1 MKIQGFTLIELLV
14 VLAILTL
21 MLGFAIPGMG
31 ALSDRTNIAVTAR
44 NLGHTL
50 QWARSQAVS
59 RNRPVGVCPRSPE
72 RLNDCGSD
80 YGKGW
85 LVFED
90 QNGDRKWGRG
100 DVLLKI
106 HPTPTFPFRVLNR
119 SGSKEV
125 SKTIF
130 FKPNGFSGQAMTLV
144 VCPSVRSVERS
155 TGLVLNNLG
164 RLSIRSGFKTC
175 HF

>member
-1 MKIQGFTLIELLV
+1 MERQGFTLIELLV
-14 VLAILTL
+14 VLAILTVL
-21 MLGFAIPGMG
+21 LGFAIPGMG
-31 ALSDRTNIAVTAR
+31 ALTDRTNIAVTAR

-59 RNRPVGVCPRSPE
+59 RNMPVGVCPRSPE
-72 RLNDCGSD
+72 VLVECGSD

-90 QNGDRKWGRG
+90 QNGDRKWGGG
-100 DVLLKI
+100 DTLLKV
-106 HPTPTFPFRVLNR
+106 HDVQTFPFRILNR
-119 SGSKEV
+119 AGSKEV
-125 SKTIF
+125 AKTIL
-130 FKPNGFSGQAMTLV
+130 FKPNGFSGQAMTMV
-144 VCPSVRSVERS
+144 VCPRARSLERS

-164 RLSIRSGFKTC
+164 RLSIRSGFKSC

>member
-1 MKIQGFTLIELLV
+1 MRIQGFTLIELLV
-14 VLAILTL
+14 VLAILTVL
-21 MLGFAIPGMG
+21 LGFAIPGMG
-31 ALSDRTNIAVTAR
+31 ALSDRTYIAVTAR

-50 QWARSQAVS
+50 QWARSQAIS
-59 RNRPVGVCPRSPE
+59 RNLPVGVCPRSPE
-72 RLNDCGSD
+72 ELTECGLD

-90 QNGDRKWGRG
+90 HNGDRKWGRG

-144 VCPSVRSVERS
+144 VCPSARSVERS

-164 RLSIRSGFKTC
+164 RLSIRSGFKSC

>member
-1 MKIQGFTLIELLV
+1 MKLHGFTLIEFLV
-14 VLAILTL
+14 VLAILAVS
-21 MLGFAIPGMG
+21 LGFAIPGMG
-31 ALSDRTNIAVTAR
+31 ALAERTHVAVTTR

-59 RNRPVGVCPRSPE
+59 RNLPVGVCPRSPE
-72 RLNDCGSD
+72 ALAECGSD
-80 YGKGW
+80 YGDGW

-90 QNGDRKWGRG
+90 QNGDRKLGRG
-100 DVLLKI
+100 DVLLKV

-119 SGSKEV
+119 LGSREV
-125 SKTIF
+125 NTTIF

-144 VCPSVRSVERS
+144 VCPSARSLEHSV
-155 TGLVLNNLG
+155 GLVLNNLG
-164 RLSIRSGFKTC
+164 RLSIRSGFESC

>member
-1 MKIQGFTLIELLV
+1 MKMQGFTLIELLV
-14 VLAILTL
+14 VFAILTL
-21 MLGFAIPGMG
+21 LFGFAIPGVG
-31 ALSDRTNIAVTAR
+31 ALSDRTNVAVTAR
-44 NLGHTL
+44 NLGHAL

-59 RNRPVGVCPRSPE
+59 RNRLVGICPRSPDG
-72 RLNDCGSD
+72 LSDCGSD

-106 HPTPTFPFRVLNR
+106 HSTSIFPFRVLNR

-130 FKPNGFSGQAMTLV
+130 FKPNGFSGHAMTLV
-144 VCPSVRSVERS
+144 VCPNARSLERS
-155 TGLVLNNLG
+155 MGVVLNNLG